1 MNPIEKTVEFGGNT
15 ITIQTGKIAKQAGGS
30 VMISAGGTTVLVTAT
45 GSKDARDD
53 IDFLPLTVDY
63 QEKMSAAGKIPG
75 GYFKREGRLRD
86 SETLTS
92 RMIDRSIRPLF
103 KDGWSCETQIIAT
116 VFSADPEHPAD
127 ALAMTGASTALSIS
141 NLPFLGPIAGV
152 RVCRGALRAGGFRGR
167 ASRRLQIGW

>member
-1 MNPIEKTVEFGGNT
+1 MTPIEKTVEFGGTT
-15 ITIQTGKIAKQAGGS
+15 ITIETGKIAKQASGS
-30 VMISAGGTTVLVTAT
+30 VLISAGGTAVLVTAT

-92 RMIDRSIRPLF
+92 RLIDRSIRPLF
-103 KDGWSCETQIIAT
+103 KDG
-116 VFSADPEHPAD
+116 
-127 ALAMTGASTALSIS
+127 
-141 NLPFLGPIAGV
+141 
-152 RVCRGALRAGGFRGR
+152 
-167 ASRRLQIGW
+167 